1 MSRWDTITVMANTAA
16 SIARTLADARI
27 DRVFG
32 LPGGEIL
39 VLMDELRRAGID
51 FVLMRHESNAG
62 IAAGVYGK
70 LRGQPGVVLTTLGP
84 GAANLMLPISNSYL
98 DQEPLLAISAQ
109 IPDDWPPAHTH
120 QRLPLL
126 ETYQPLTKYA
136 AKITAANVNDV
147 LPRALAECMKRPY
160 GPTYLT
166 LSTRDATDS
175 VVPGLPQGPATRS
188 ASVRTPARES
198 VKRVIEELRRAQ
210 RPIVLLG
217 LGIDSRNS
225 SRLRR
230 WLDGWKLPVAVTPKV
245 KGIVDEKADNFVGV
259 IGGMAADDLMVQ
271 ALESAD
277 LRIGFGFD
285 PVEVD
290 KTWHAELPIR
300 WILEAPN
307 VGNIIPESDELID
320 HAEFL
325 DTICEYDAP
334 ARWGQPFSDIQQ
346 RRANLLR
353 DGNSTG
359 ERIWPGDLVEALSS
373 VLPPETIVTTDVG
386 SHKYLFGQFWPS
398 QKPDTFWM
406 SNGLSGMS
414 YGISAAI
421 GAKCARPDVPVIA
434 AVGDG
439 GFSMNS
445 QELESAKRIGKPFI
459 TIVLEDGSYS
469 LIKLSQ
475 ENKKLERYRTD
486 FEPIDSVK
494 IAEACGVEG
503 FRTSDPRELAA
514 RVMRAVES
522 NMSLVV
528 SVPVLYSDYRRLF

>member
-1 MSRWDTITVMANTAA
+1 LSRWDTITVMANTAA
-16 SIARTLADARI
+16 SIARILAAAGI

-109 IPDDWPPAHTH
+109 ISDDWPPAHTH

-175 VVPGLPQGPATRS
+175 VVPGLPQGPSIRS
-188 ASVRTPARES
+188 ASVRTSARES
-198 VKRVIEELRRAQ
+198 AKRVIEELRRAQ

-225 SRLRR
+225 SCLRR

-245 KGIVDEKADNFVGV
+245 KGIVDERADNFVGV

-334 ARWGQPFSDIQQ
+334 ARWSQPFGDIQQ

-359 ERIWPGDLVEALSS
+359 ERMWPGDLVGALSS
-373 VLPPETIVTTDVG
+373 VLPSETIVTTDVG

-398 QKPDTFWM
+398 RQPDTFWM